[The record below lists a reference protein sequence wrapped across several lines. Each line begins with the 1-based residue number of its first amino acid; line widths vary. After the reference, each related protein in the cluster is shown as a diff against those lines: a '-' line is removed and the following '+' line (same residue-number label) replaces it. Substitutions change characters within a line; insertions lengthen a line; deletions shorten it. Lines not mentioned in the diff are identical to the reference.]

1 MFDPLWIGSGGSLFL
16 TASRD
21 ANKEKSNF
29 VTALTSYA
37 EANASANFSFFAILP
52 SMEGKITFAALLY
65 IMTVNE
71 LMVPTLFSNKRVSKF
86 YSCLFSA
93 PHHTTLTTLTT
104 LFCDMRQR
112 IRTFEASTRVP
123 FWNIRER
130 LFALVEIKSYI
141 AYLTFPTVKG
151 SMA

>member
-1 MFDPLWIGSGGSLFL
+1 
-16 TASRD
+16 
-21 ANKEKSNF
+21 
-29 VTALTSYA
+29 
-37 EANASANFSFFAILP
+37 
-52 SMEGKITFAALLY
+52 MEGKITFAALLY
-65 IMTVNE
+65 ITTVNE

-93 PHHTTLTTLTT
+93 PHHTTLTILTTLTT

-112 IRTFEASTRVP
+112 IRTFEALTRVP

>member
-29 VTALTSYA
+29 VTVLTSYA

-86 YSCLFSA
+86 YSCLFS
-93 PHHTTLTTLTT
+93 PSHHTTLTTLTT

-112 IRTFEASTRVP
+112 IRTLEASTRVP